1 MIRILLLALLSLPL
15 SGCLLIPAAVAVGR
29 YAYNNL
35 TDKPAEQTA
44 AAQPAAAPAAAT
56 PSTSAAPTPA
66 APPLTVTLVE
76 FDVPADAMKAKDP
89 ELSLLLRK
97 AGEVALKYNVPVT
110 LVSNSTDRDYLM
122 HELMQAGEPA
132 ILYRLGEYP
141 RLSISRSVPAGAGES
156 R

>member
-1 MIRILLLALLSLPL
+1 MIRVLLLALLCLPL
-15 SGCLLIPAAVAVGR
+15 SGCLLIPAAMAVGR

-35 TDKPAEQTA
+35 SDDPEKKAD
-44 AAQPAAAPAAAT
+44 PAAAPAAPPAAAT
-56 PSTSAAPTPA
+56 PASQ
-66 APPLTVTLVE
+66 TVTLVE

-110 LVSNSTDRDYLM
+110 LVSNSADRDYLM

-141 RLSISRSVPAGAGES
+141 RISISRSVSAGTGES